1 MLAMYQRRRI
11 LLQATCD
18 SPEKRFT
25 MKPRTALVSTVFAA
39 FLIGL
44 TTLAWA
50 VDMGAMKQKAETVK
64 GQAENVKKEGA
75 ETTQSA
81 KDMKAKDAM
90 KNVGEMK
97 DEGKKLKD
105 AVTGK

>member
-1 MLAMYQRRRI
+1 
-11 LLQATCD
+11 
-18 SPEKRFT
+18 
-25 MKPRTALVSTVFAA
+25 MKTRTALVCASCTIFM
-39 FLIGL
+39 ISL
-44 TTLAWA
+44 TTSVWA
-50 VDMGAMKQKAETVK
+50 VDMGAMKQKVETVK

-90 KNVGEMK
+90 KNTGEMK

-105 AVTGK
+105 AAMGK